1 MVKNAAVPLKNAKC
15 QLMLQSSQFSNIQA
29 ESKLICHSL
38 EIKTHWIKA
47 RDRQNVYIAKIS
59 VKSRSPIVMVSQ
71 LRTFA
76 PIATAHRYSA
86 RKCTRHVMHRARA
99 LRNKINN
106 DREDGHCYSFAW
118 I

>member
-47 RDRQNVYIAKIS
+47 RDRQKVYITKIS

-71 LRTFA
+71 LTVGRPPSTRKVRRVVAPMAFTFTFHA
-76 PIATAHRYSA
+76 QILL
-86 RKCTRHVMHRARA
+86 A
-99 LRNKINN
+99 LMLTV
-106 DREDGHCYSFAW
+106 
-118 I
+118 